1 MTKGYRVLKVA
12 QVLKDQEVHRE
23 LKELKVRQEILVL
36 RDQKVHRELKEL
48 KGQQE
53 IQEHKGK

>member
-1 MTKGYRVLKVA
+1 VLEVA